1 MRSANSATQPDS
13 WQWLLIIL
21 ALTYL
26 GVVLLLPA
34 LVVFHAAF
42 QEGIGAF
49 FASLHSHAFRQAT
62 HLTLIVTAIALPLN
76 TLFGL
81 CAAWVIARNQFR
93 GRTLLLSIIDL
104 PFSISPVVAGLMLVL
119 LYGDRIGW
127 FSPLLASLGI
137 KIIFALPGIVL
148 ATVFVT
154 LPFVAREVIPVLE
167 DLGPEPEEAARTLGA
182 NNGQIFRRVILPHIR
197 WGLLYGIL
205 LTNARALGEFGA
217 VAVVSG
223 NILGRTATLPIFV
236 EQSYQNYQS
245 VAAFSAAV
253 VLAGLA
259 ILTLIGKGILE
270 HYFLKK
276 TPSS

>member
-1 MRSANSATQPDS
+1 MQAAKPASQLTSG
-13 WQWLLIIL
+13 QWLLTGL
-21 ALTYL
+21 AVTYL
-26 GVVLLLPA
+26 GFLFILPA
-34 LVVFHAAF
+34 LVVFTTAF
-42 QEGIGAF
+42 SDGIPAF
-49 FASLHSHAFRQAT
+49 ITALQSRAFLQAT
-62 HLTLIVTAIALPLN
+62 RLTLIVTAIAIPIN

-93 GRTLLLSIIDL
+93 GRTLLMSLVDL
-104 PFSISPVVAGLMLVL
+104 PFSVSPVVAGLMLVL
-119 LYGDRIGW
+119 LYSDRVGW
-127 FSPLLASLGI
+127 FSPVLTALGV

-148 ATVFVT
+148 ATLFVT

-167 DLGPEPEEAARTLGA
+167 ELGSEPEEAARILGA
-182 NNGQIFRRVILPHIR
+182 TPGQIFRRVILPHIR

-223 NILGRTATLPIFV
+223 SILGRTATLPIFV

-259 ILTLIGKGILE
+259 VLTLIGKAILE
-270 HYFLKK
+270 RYYLHKLP
-276 TPSS
+276 TH

>member
-1 MRSANSATQPDS
+1 MQTVKRSTQPTS
-13 WQWLLIIL
+13 GQWLLITL

-26 GVVLLLPA
+26 AFLFLLPA
-34 LVVFHAAF
+34 LVVFSTAFADGTAAF
-42 QEGIGAF
+42 MAAIQERTF
-49 FASLHSHAFRQAT
+49 LQAT
-62 HLTLIVTAIALPLN
+62 RLTVLVTAIAIPIN

-93 GRTLLLSIIDL
+93 GRTLLMSLIDL
-104 PFSISPVVAGLMLVL
+104 PFSVSPVVAELMLVL

-127 FSPLLASLGI
+127 FSPVLTALGL

-148 ATVFVT
+148 ATLFVT
-154 LPFVAREVIPVLE
+154 LPFVVREVIPVLE
-167 DLGPEPEEAARTLGA
+167 ELGSEPEEAARILGA
-182 NNGQIFRRVILPHIR
+182 TPWQIFWRVILPQIR
-197 WGLLYGIL
+197 WGLLYGVL

-223 NILGRTATLPIFV
+223 SILGRTATLPIFV

-259 ILTLIGKGILE
+259 VLILIGKAILE
-270 HYFLKK
+270 HHYLNKLP
-276 TPSS
+276 TH

>member
-1 MRSANSATQPDS
+1 MRSANSVTQPDQ

-34 LVVFHAAF
+34 GVVFHAAF

-119 LYGDRIGW
+119 LYGDRPSLSDPMPSKSIP
-127 FSPLLASLGI
+127 SPPPP
-137 KIIFALPGIVL
+137 ALPPRSQTSYI
-148 ATVFVT
+148 
-154 LPFVAREVIPVLE
+154 
-167 DLGPEPEEAARTLGA
+167 GA
-182 NNGQIFRRVILPHIR
+182 GMFTSNSSYRIAPPSPPTSIAINGQ
-197 WGLLYGIL
+197 
-205 LTNARALGEFGA
+205 TSTSKLGN
-217 VAVVSG
+217 VSKL
-223 NILGRTATLPIFV
+223 NSVRSKPLHR
-236 EQSYQNYQS
+236 QNS
-245 VAAFSAAV
+245 
-253 VLAGLA
+253 
-259 ILTLIGKGILE
+259 T
-270 HYFLKK
+270 
-276 TPSS
+276 